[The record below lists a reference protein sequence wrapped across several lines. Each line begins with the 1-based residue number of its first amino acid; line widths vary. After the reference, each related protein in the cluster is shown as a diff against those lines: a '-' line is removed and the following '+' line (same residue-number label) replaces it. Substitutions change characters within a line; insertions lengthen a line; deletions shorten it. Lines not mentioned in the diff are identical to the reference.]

1 MRCHLGPKPSRSR
14 PIPAQAIGGAWH
26 GLADQVR
33 ADALDGRHAHALP
46 ATAVMRPFLAP
57 STDRA
62 VASGPTPTFSIVI
75 PAYEAAGFVNRAVES
90 ALAQTVPAVEIIVS
104 DDGSTD
110 DI

>member
-1 MRCHLGPKPSRSR
+1 
-14 PIPAQAIGGAWH
+14 
-26 GLADQVR
+26 
-33 ADALDGRHAHALP
+33 
-46 ATAVMRPFLAP
+46 MRPFLAP

-104 DDGSTD
+104 ENGDLAMDPIEALRSSPASASAELFDEALVESGALSRLA
-110 DI
+110 